1 MFQYVPKS
9 IPRVTVLID
18 SQIIGINEETVT
30 NIPSTDFP
38 GHWPGE
44 SHEWS
49 LEKFKKVCAFV
60 HWCRRSSLMAI
71 YDRIFKSNSITMTDM
86 KHRSP

>member
-49 LEKFKKVCAFV
+49 LEKFKKVYAFV
-60 HWCRRSSLMAI
+60 HWCRRSSLMRFTI
-71 YDRIFKSNSITMTDM
+71 EFSNPIPSQ
-86 KHRSP
+86 